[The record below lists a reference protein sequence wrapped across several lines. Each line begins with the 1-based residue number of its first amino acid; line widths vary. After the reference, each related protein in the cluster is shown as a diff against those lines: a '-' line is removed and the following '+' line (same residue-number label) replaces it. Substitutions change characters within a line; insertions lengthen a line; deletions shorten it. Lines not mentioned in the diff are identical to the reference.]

1 MIYRVH
7 IDSYPY
13 YGLRLSVRA
22 FMQLFT
28 LPRDLKQKRLLINV
42 SVEQQAYVIER
53 VVNVT
58 FSVMYVMEAVMIRMI
73 TTICKRSNV
82 NIRLYCRSQKSFWQ
96 QKTTNEMLPH
106 RHRQRVCNTL
116 FDCVGILSW
125 KINRLVLILAVYRL
139 ETGIGAPLC
148 DQAARVYWG
157 SFSWNTT

>member
-1 MIYRVH
+1 
-7 IDSYPY
+7 
-13 YGLRLSVRA
+13 
-22 FMQLFT
+22 MQLFT

-116 FDCVGILSW
+116 FDCVGILS
-125 KINRLVLILAVYRL
+125 
-139 ETGIGAPLC
+139 
-148 DQAARVYWG
+148 
-157 SFSWNTT
+157 